1 MCTQHHHYYVFLKT
15 SVTTTMIKP
24 LAKAVTI
31 ILFRKPPA
39 CVSHPRARRAL
50 QTFPRTTRCGSQSL
64 AGHSHLHL
72 GLSATPARPV
82 PCLWSLG
89 LTWVLTRLE
98 RKPRVTSSCTAAAA
112 PCPATARRNPGLM
125 VTSAAAVASVA
136 RGWGTA
142 GRRDDDGR
150 RQCPRAGNLLDPG
163 SKRRFQVGNTL
174 PFQAVATDVPVL
186 RAPASSHEAPPPE
199 SSVMVT
205 PLRNAFWEL

>member
-1 MCTQHHHYYVFLKT
+1 MSPTPSLLGLSQT
-15 SVTTTMIKP
+15 SVPTITVKP
-24 LAKAVTI
+24 LAKAVTVV
-31 ILFRKPPA
+31 LFRKPPP
-39 CVSHPRARRAL
+39 CVSR
-50 QTFPRTTRCGSQSL
+50 PRTTRCGSQSP
-64 AGHSHLHL
+64 AGRSHLHL
-72 GLSATPARPV
+72 GLPATPARPV

-89 LTWVLTRLE
+89 LTWALTRLE

-136 RGWGTA
+136 PGWGTA

-150 RQCPRAGNLLDPG
+150 RQCPRAGNLPDPG
-163 SKRRFQVGNTL
+163 SKRRFQVGNAL
-174 PFQAVATDVPVL
+174 PFQAVVTDVPVL

-199 SSVMVT
+199 PSVMAT